1 MKKIELTKMET
12 IEGGSW
18 LGGFCAVLGVGGVAG
33 YLLKGAAAFTGVGGA
48 VLTVSLV
55 GCAIYGLATA

>member
-1 MKKIELTKMET
+1 MET